1 MGHVRPARPEGCLAW
16 PVVQALAQALN
27 HALAGQAGQRLRHG
41 GERHADEVGQPPET
55 LAAGFDPRA
64 DGLRGVSTTRPD
76 YLWFSHHSMIM
87 TRIRV
92 NVKFYNKKT

>member
-1 MGHVRPARPEGCLAW
+1 MGHVRPARPEGRLAW

-55 LAAGFDPRA
+55 IAAGFDPRA
-64 DGLRGVSTTRPD
+64 DGLRSVSCTRPD
-76 YLWFSHHSMIM
+76 YLWFSPHRMIM
-87 TRIRV
+87 NRVRV
-92 NVKFYNKKT
+92 NVKFSCCKT